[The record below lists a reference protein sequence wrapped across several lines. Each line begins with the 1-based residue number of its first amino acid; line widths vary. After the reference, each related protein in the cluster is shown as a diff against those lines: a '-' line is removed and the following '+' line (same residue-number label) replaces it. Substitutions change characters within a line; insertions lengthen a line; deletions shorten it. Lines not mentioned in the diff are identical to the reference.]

1 MSSRKFP
8 IAAPIILFATLNG
21 VAAAGETKPYVP
33 ESCTAV
39 QSAGHPGKSVLLP
52 KSRRGDAQQC
62 SRPARKR
69 LTLATYVDAAGGK
82 ALVAGRTDRAL
93 EQLYAKRAAPLAGPA
108 LTNLC
113 VAHTVLR
120 QWPEASDTCDAA
132 VASATAARADG
143 AYRPGSSLRQ
153 RNTAAAV
160 AYSNRAVM
168 HWLMRDTVA
177 AQDDLASAQ
186 AILPG
191 ASFVARN
198 ARVAVPAPALAQGK
212 AVPESIG

>member
-1 MSSRKFP
+1 MSSRKFL

-33 ESCTAV
+33 ERCNAV
-39 QSAGHPGKSVLLP
+39 QPAGHPGKSVLLP
-52 KSRRGDAQQC
+52 KARRGDAQQC

-82 ALVAGRTDRAL
+82 ALVTGRTERAV
-93 EQLYAKRAAPLAGPA
+93 EQLYAQRAAPLSGPT

-120 QWPEASDTCDAA
+120 QWPEASDACDAA
-132 VASATAARADG
+132 VTSASAARAES
-143 AYRPGSSLRQ
+143 AYRPGSSMRQ

-177 AQDDLASAQ
+177 AQSDLASAR
-186 AILPG
+186 AILPR

-198 ARVAVPAPALAQGK
+198 AQVAVSAPALAQGT
-212 AVPESIG
+212 AVPGSIG